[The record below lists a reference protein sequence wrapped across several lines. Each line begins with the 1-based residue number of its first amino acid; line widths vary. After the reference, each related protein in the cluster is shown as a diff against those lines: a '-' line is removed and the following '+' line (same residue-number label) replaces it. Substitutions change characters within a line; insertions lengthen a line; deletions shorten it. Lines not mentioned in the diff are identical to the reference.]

1 MHCQNYTSVLT
12 AILRM
17 RQACLHPHISESPVG
32 QIPASALIATHLPT
46 VANSDEK
53 SDAEGLKTA
62 APKAPEAKLE
72 AVPDDDDD
80 DLDALTSALGG
91 LGLAKKRCCVCQVS
105 FDEVKQAKGNLRFC
119 VSCDGD
125 IKMFEGLTFSTKIK
139 QLMDTIKQIKSQD
152 PKRKIIVF
160 SQFVTFLNLLKPF
173 MQKAGIKFVVCGCM
187 VCIRRR
193 ALS

>member
-1 MHCQNYTSVLT
+1 
-12 AILRM
+12 
-17 RQACLHPHISESPVG
+17 VG
-32 QIPASALIATHLPT
+32 HIPASVLIATHLPT
-46 VANSDEK
+46 VAKSDEK

-72 AVPDDDDD
+72 AVLDDDDD

-105 FDEVKQAKGNLRFC
+105 FDEIRQAKGNLRFC

-173 MQKAGIKFVVCGCM
+173 MQKAGVKFVVCECL
-187 VCIRRR
+187 VCIRWR
-193 ALS
+193 ASS

>member
-1 MHCQNYTSVLT
+1 
-12 AILRM
+12 M
-17 RQACLHPHISESPVG
+17 RQACLHPHISEFPVG
-32 QIPASALIATHLPT
+32 HIPASVLIATHLPT

-72 AVPDDDDD
+72 AVLDDDDD

-105 FDEVKQAKGNLRFC
+105 FDEIRQAKGNLRFC

-173 MQKAGIKFVVCGCM
+173 MQKAGVKFVVCECL
-187 VCIRRR
+187 VCIRWR
-193 ALS
+193 ASS